1 MWAPEWGTVGS
12 RVQKIRLERTFR
24 SRFLLVIVLHVCTY
38 ASNPTLATH
47 GLGVFG
53 SSRTWILFGAAISLR
68 QPAYVNDC
76 LNCKQM
82 ITSGIR
88 NTDERIRALNCTCC
102 ALICILYFRYRC
114 PYLWEVQT
122 GRCQRWTPVH
132 SCCWYSFS
140 YWFSESPLSEKLK
153 LHQSEEAVNSRVT
166 KLGRIT
172 FSR

>member
-1 MWAPEWGTVGS
+1 M
-12 RVQKIRLERTFR
+12 
-24 SRFLLVIVLHVCTY
+24 IVLHVCTY

-76 LNCKQM
+76 LNCKQI

-102 ALICILYFRYRC
+102 ALISILYFN
-114 PYLWEVQT
+114 T
-122 GRCQRWTPVH
+122 GAHTFGKCRRVDASDEPPCIPAVDTH
-132 SCCWYSFS
+132 SRIDSRRA
-140 YWFSESPLSEKLK
+140 LSRR
-153 LHQSEEAVNSRVT
+153 N
-166 KLGRIT
+166 
-172 FSR
+172 